1 MICHST
7 HSHIQIVKANW
18 RLNQVASE
26 EQGAPANDLKWFE
39 CNLETSKESIQKHQ
53 WSEARARCV
62 ELCGFSDACSTLYQE
77 MVCWVGWQTKSN
89 HTIKGSKDRA
99 SKLNTEAMRYL
110 HRHRQCFNCLG
121 SQELAL
127 HTQILDRIKYIAVG
141 RIASQNQSNII
152 KPRQS
157 QSLKTAMPSASKLRH
172 AHTHTKL
179 SKLSLALSLIG
190 KACCEWSWGVP
201 E

>member
-1 MICHST
+1 M
-7 HSHIQIVKANW
+7 
-18 RLNQVASE
+18 
-26 EQGAPANDLKWFE
+26 
-39 CNLETSKESIQKHQ
+39 
-53 WSEARARCV
+53 
-62 ELCGFSDACSTLYQE
+62 CGFSDACSTLYQE

-89 HTIKGSKDRA
+89 HTIKGSKERA

-141 RIASQNQSNII
+141 CIASQNQSNII

-157 QSLKTAMPSASKLRH
+157 QSLKPAMPSASKLRH
-172 AHTHTKL
+172 ARTHTHKTEPCVEPHWQSML
-179 SKLSLALSLIG
+179 RMVMVGGCQNRSILQSGPLDMTGQNAARTHDATLPTSGISRQFGTL
-190 KACCEWSWGVP
+190 EL
-201 E
+201 

>member
-1 MICHST
+1 M
-7 HSHIQIVKANW
+7 
-18 RLNQVASE
+18 
-26 EQGAPANDLKWFE
+26 
-39 CNLETSKESIQKHQ
+39 
-53 WSEARARCV
+53 
-62 ELCGFSDACSTLYQE
+62 CGFSDACSTLYQE

-89 HTIKGSKDRA
+89 HTIKGSKERA

-141 RIASQNQSNII
+141 CIASQNQSNII

-172 AHTHTKL
+172 ARTHT
-179 SKLSLALSLIG
+179 KLSLALSLIG
-190 KACCEWSWGVP
+190 KACCEWSWLGGARIDLSYNQDHWTWLDRMP
-201 E
+201 LGRMMPRCQPREYPDNSEHLNCN